1 MAALPALT
9 QTMTIDQPRP
19 PPPAFQGS
27 GRNQGIERDRLLK
40 PEDVPHDLMCSICL
54 GVVADQSS
62 ETPCG
67 HLFCTE
73 CIRSSLRRNP
83 QCPLDKKPL
92 QVGQLRSIRE
102 HNLPIPSGHS
112 RGIMLEVLRS
122 PARAWLSSSVQPALP
137 APRHRAGGLP
147 RPAPPRP
154 RPGEH
159 NTSLQSVS
167 SHAFLAHNL
176 ELPLT
181 TEIH

>member
-102 HNLPIPSGHS
+102 HNLPIRRIWG
-112 RGIMLEVLRS
+112 GIKVKCRFAEHGECPLDG
-122 PARAWLSSSVQPALP
+122 RAV
-137 APRHRAGGLP
+137 
-147 RPAPPRP
+147 
-154 RPGEH
+154 
-159 NTSLQSVS
+159 
-167 SHAFLAHNL
+167 
-176 ELPLT
+176 
-181 TEIH
+181 